1 MEISHDLPGV
11 TDNTH
16 NCEESHRHYLGQTG
30 GLSVPSDNILPISHH
45 ASCLLPPS
53 EATTTGLLSLD
64 CGRKFSIMS
73 VIIVVVHLLGA
84 RAVCVPGVAQFGILD
99 GQTAGIFNT
108 SNISSQR
115 TIGNIKLLSSVKQ
128 LQVVCEVKA
137 RTLQQTL
144 SNVQVKHFSAFVV
157 TGTAAFLV
165 FS

>member
-1 MEISHDLPGV
+1 MICLASLIIPIIVRRATVITAVRED
-11 TDNTH
+11 
-16 NCEESHRHYLGQTG
+16 
-30 GLSVPSDNILPISHH
+30 LSVPSDNILPISHH

-99 GQTAGIFNT
+99 GQTAGSFNT

-115 TIGNIKLLSSVKQ
+115 TIGNIKLLSSVKPTPSG
-128 LQVVCEVKA
+128 L
-137 RTLQQTL
+137 
-144 SNVQVKHFSAFVV
+144 
-157 TGTAAFLV
+157 
-165 FS
+165 

>member
-16 NCEESHRHYLGQTG
+16 NCEESHRHLAQTG

-45 ASCLLPPS
+45 ASCLLLPS

-108 SNISSQR
+108 SNISSPSQR
-115 TIGNIKLLSSVKQ
+115 TIGNIKLLSSVQ
-128 LQVVCEVKA
+128 PTPSGL
-137 RTLQQTL
+137 
-144 SNVQVKHFSAFVV
+144 
-157 TGTAAFLV
+157 
-165 FS
+165 

>member
-1 MEISHDLPGV
+1 MICLASLIIPIIVRRATVITAVREDLA
-11 TDNTH
+11 
-16 NCEESHRHYLGQTG
+16 QTA

-99 GQTAGIFNT
+99 GQTAGSFNT
-108 SNISSQR
+108 SNISSPSQR
-115 TIGNIKLLSSVKQ
+115 TIGNIKLLSSVKPTPRG
-128 LQVVCEVKA
+128 L
-137 RTLQQTL
+137 
-144 SNVQVKHFSAFVV
+144 
-157 TGTAAFLV
+157 
-165 FS
+165 